1 MAHYDVVV
9 IGSGQG
15 GFPFALQSAGKGEKA
30 ALVENRNVGG
40 TCVNY
45 GCTPTKTM
53 VASARAA
60 HVARRGSAYGVQL
73 SFDHVDMETVRKRK
87 RDIVDDFRGGS
98 ERYVEETDGVDLIRA
113 TASFQDAHTLNLE
126 MNDGSTDSITADT
139 IVINTGTRAAVP
151 PIAGV
156 ESVNYLTN
164 ETIMELD
171 EVPEHLI
178 VVGGSYIGLEFGQMF
193 ARFGSRVTI
202 VHRGPQLAPR
212 EDSDVGTE
220 VKSLMEQEGIEVL
233 LNADAKALEEDAGGV
248 KLTAD
253 VDGSTREVR
262 GSHILMAAGRTPNS
276 DALKLQNAG
285 IRTSRRGH
293 IEVNER
299 LETGV
304 PGVYAIGDVKGGPAF
319 THISYADSQILM
331 ENIHGEGN
339 ATITD
344 RLVPYTMFT
353 DPQLARV
360 GLSEADARKRGKP
373 FMLAK
378 LPMSSVARALETDE
392 THGLMKAVIDSET
405 QRILGFTMLGIQAGE
420 VMGAVQIAMLGGLPY
435 TALRDGTF
443 AHPTLIESLNNLFAT
458 AAEA

>member
-1 MAHYDVVV
+1 
-9 IGSGQG
+9 
-15 GFPFALQSAGKGEKA
+15 
-30 ALVENRNVGG
+30 
-40 TCVNY
+40 
-45 GCTPTKTM
+45 
-53 VASARAA
+53 
-60 HVARRGSAYGVQL
+60 
-73 SFDHVDMETVRKRK
+73 
-87 RDIVDDFRGGS
+87 
-98 ERYVEETDGVDLIRA
+98 
-113 TASFQDAHTLNLE
+113 
-126 MNDGSTDSITADT
+126 
-139 IVINTGTRAAVP
+139 
-151 PIAGV
+151 
-156 ESVNYLTN
+156 
-164 ETIMELD
+164 
-171 EVPEHLI
+171 
-178 VVGGSYIGLEFGQMF
+178 
-193 ARFGSRVTI
+193 
-202 VHRGPQLAPR
+202 
-212 EDSDVGTE
+212 
-220 VKSLMEQEGIEVL
+220 
-233 LNADAKALEEDAGGV
+233 
-248 KLTAD
+248 
-253 VDGSTREVR
+253 
-262 GSHILMAAGRTPNS
+262 MAAGRTPNS